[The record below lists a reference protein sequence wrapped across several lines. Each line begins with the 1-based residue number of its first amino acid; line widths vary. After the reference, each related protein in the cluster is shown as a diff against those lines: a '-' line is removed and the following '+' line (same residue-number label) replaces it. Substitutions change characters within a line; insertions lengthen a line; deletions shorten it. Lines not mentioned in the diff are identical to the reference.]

1 MIVSYLVCCC
11 CWVRCVL
18 WFLSC
23 SLNDVFWI
31 STDIYLLLCWF
42 RQIYVAI
49 NHNSKSL
56 IILKSIFDTDMM
68 VVMIGGVLVNRIMY
82 SFFLMTWHAL

>member
-1 MIVSYLVCCC
+1 MLCGIPK
-11 CWVRCVL
+11 
-18 WFLSC
+18 
-23 SLNDVFWI
+23 
-31 STDIYLLLCWF
+31 DIYLLLCWF

-68 VVMIGGVLVNRIMY
+68 VVMIVGVWVIFIMC